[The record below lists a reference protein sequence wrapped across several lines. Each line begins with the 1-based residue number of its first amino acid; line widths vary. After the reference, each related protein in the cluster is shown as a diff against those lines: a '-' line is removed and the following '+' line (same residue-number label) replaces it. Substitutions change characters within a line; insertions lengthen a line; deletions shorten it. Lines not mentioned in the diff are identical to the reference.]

1 MTSIS
6 VADAKA
12 HLSDLVARAEDGEET
27 VITRHG
33 KPVARLVPLK
43 KNPEPLPP
51 LAAFRATL
59 PKVRTPS
66 VSLLRQLRDDE
77 Y

>member
-6 VADAKA
+6 VAEAKA
-12 HLSDLVARAEDGEET
+12 RLSDLVSRAEDGEEL

-33 KPVARLVPLK
+33 KPVARLVPVKKTPTAFPSLK
-43 KNPEPLPP
+43 
-51 LAAFRATL
+51 AFRASM
-59 PKVRTPS
+59 PKATTPS
-66 VSLLRQLRDDE
+66 VVLLRGMRDDE

>member
-1 MTSIS
+1 MTTIS
-6 VADAKA
+6 VAEAKA

-33 KPVARLVPLK
+33 KPVARLVPMHRAPEQLPALK
-43 KNPEPLPP
+43 
-51 LAAFRATL
+51 AFRATL
-59 PKVRTPS
+59 PKVRTSS
-66 VSLLRQLRDDE
+66 VSLLRQMRDDE

>member
-1 MTSIS
+1 VTTIS
-6 VADAKA
+6 VAEAKA

-33 KPVARLVPLK
+33 KPVARLVPLQ
-43 KNPEPLPP
+43 KNPQPLP
-51 LAAFRATL
+51 LLKAFRATL
-59 PKVRTPS
+59 PTVRTPS
-66 VSLLRQLRDDE
+66 VGLLRQLRDDE